1 MDLGNLG
8 PVLGPILG
16 VLGGAFGTYC
26 SVRNTETATERRFM
40 VKGAVFVWLSGLL
53 LIGLPLVL
61 WTLGVI
67 PAWSYWLSFS
77 LFFVLLVPMIL
88 CINRRQAQLRVTR
101 GSDDHA

>member
-16 VLGGAFGTYC
+16 ALGGAFGTYC
-26 SVRNTETATERRFM
+26 SIKNTETPAERRFM
-40 VKGAVFVWLSGLL
+40 VKASVLIWLSGFL

-77 LFFVLLVPMIL
+77 LFFVLLLPMIHYL
-88 CINRRQAQLRVTR
+88 NRRQSQLRPTP
-101 GSDDHA
+101 SS